1 MFFARKLCCNSTIY
15 ISWCWL
21 PLESFDS
28 FVYEGGSLQSTI
40 CSTSSCYLQHL
51 SDHHLHWRYNYIQQ
65 HLLPRESFNSFISQG
80 GIRDVFNLH
89 VCGLSQS
96 HFRLR
101 GSERI
106 SEWGR
111 IWASISIGTYQGN
124 LFCREYDRGQ
134 YSSMR
139 LRKSEL
145 SVQQSMRLS
154 RMIRRLRSSSAFS
167 GIGTER

>member
-1 MFFARKLCCNSTIY
+1 MIGIELLLCYLLLFLAARADYLFRALALDPATVKPKSPFGID
-15 ISWCWL
+15 I
-21 PLESFDS
+21 PMD
-28 FVYEGGSLQSTI
+28 
-40 CSTSSCYLQHL
+40 STSL
-51 SDHHLHWRYNYIQQ
+51 SD
-65 HLLPRESFNSFISQG
+65 P
-80 GIRDVFNLH
+80 
-89 VCGLSQS
+89 
-96 HFRLR
+96 
-101 GSERI
+101 ERI

-154 RMIRRLRSSSAFS
+154 RMIRRLRSSSASS
-167 GIGTER
+167 GIGTERQ